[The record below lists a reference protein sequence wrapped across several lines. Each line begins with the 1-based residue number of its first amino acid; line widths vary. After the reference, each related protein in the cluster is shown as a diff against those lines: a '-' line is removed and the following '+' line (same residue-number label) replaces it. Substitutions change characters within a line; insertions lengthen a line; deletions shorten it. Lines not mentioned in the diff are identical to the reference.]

1 MQHFWLKMTTVTID
15 KRERA
20 LARMFRDAVQD
31 TLDAGDIQ
39 VQYPNGGM
47 WIAERKTA
55 DDLAASLRD
64 GRSPNRLKRK
74 PAQTVFFEQPKC
86 IETIVSPGS
95 TSRRI
100 V

>member
-1 MQHFWLKMTTVTID
+1 MTTVTID

-31 TLDAGDIQ
+31 TLDAGDIH
-39 VQYPNGGM
+39 VQYASGGM

-64 GRSPNRLKRK
+64 GRSPKRPK
-74 PAQTVFFEQPKC
+74 NKAGLGMFFFERGGYIKTTF
-86 IETIVSPGS
+86 IGS
-95 TSRRI
+95 LGSRSRRTA
-100 V
+100 